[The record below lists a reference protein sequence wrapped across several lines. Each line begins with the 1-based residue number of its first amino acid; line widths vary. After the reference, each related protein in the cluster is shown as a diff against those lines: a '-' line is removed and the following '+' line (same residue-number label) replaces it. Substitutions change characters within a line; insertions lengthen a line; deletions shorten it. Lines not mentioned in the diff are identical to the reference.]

1 MIKNGKWIYLI
12 LGILIILAGYY
23 FGNIW
28 LNKDVVS
35 IKTAF
40 AARGTIEAVVSASG
54 IVDAPV
60 YELGTKMGGKIGN
73 LNVSEGD
80 SVKKGEL
87 LAEFDNYEQASNDFE
102 RTNQLYDEGAASK
115 QSLDAVR
122 TIFEASRIISP
133 NHGIVAKIN
142 YREGETVI
150 PGQPVIIVVNY
161 DESWIEAQ
169 IDEIDIANIKIGDKV
184 KITSDVYPDKIF
196 EGEINWIAPIAE
208 LRKVGG
214 RIKMDEESYVFLCKI
229 KFLGEHS
236 DLKVNMSVNVEVTT
250 KKMENALILPREALA
265 SKNEHS
271 IVYLVKKNQVFEYPV
286 NIGIR
291 SYISIEVTSGLTE
304 GDSVAVSNLAKLKN
318 KGRIKIEQ

>member
-1 MIKNGKWIYLI
+1 

-28 LNKDVVS
+28 LSKDVVS

-60 YELGTKMGGKIGN
+60 YELGTKMGGKIGS

-169 IDEIDIANIKIGDKV
+169 IDEIDIANIRIGDKV

>member
-1 MIKNGKWIYLI
+1 MKKNGKWVYLI
-12 LGILIILAGYY
+12 LGILVILAGYY

-28 LNKDVVS
+28 WNRDIVP
-35 IKTAF
+35 IKTAVVS
-40 AARGTIEAVVSASG
+40 RGTIEAVVSASG

-60 YELGTKMGGKIGN
+60 YELGTKMGGKISS
-73 LNVSEGD
+73 LNVSEGN
-80 SVKKGEL
+80 SVKKGDL

-102 RTNQLYDEGAASK
+102 RTKQLFDEGAASK
-115 QSLDAVR
+115 QSLDAAR
-122 TIFEASRIISP
+122 TIFEASRIIAP

-142 YREGETVI
+142 YREGETVV

-184 KITSDVYPDKIF
+184 KITSDVYPDKIY
-196 EGEINWIAPIAE
+196 EGEIYWLAPIAE

-214 RIKMDEESYVFLCKI
+214 RVKLDEESYVFLCKV
-229 KFLGEHS
+229 KFLGDHS
-236 DLKVNMSVNVEVTT
+236 DLKVNMSVNVDVTT
-250 KKMENALILPREALA
+250 KTSKNALILPREALA

-271 IVYLVKKNQVFEYPV
+271 IVYLVKRNHVYEYPV

-291 SYISIEVTSGLTE
+291 SYTSIEVTSGLTE
-304 GDSVAVSNLAKLKN
+304 GDEVAVSNLSRLKN
-318 KGRIKIEQ
+318 KGRIKVE